1 MEIKLNTKF
10 DEILLI
16 VCDKH
21 VIENH
26 EKFFVDKYEKV
37 MCVECLYKFLF
48 KKYPL
53 YKKYLLFKS
62 INNLFCI
69 KACEEF
75 RYHFSFYLLD
85 HTLFLSEAFSY
96 IEGISQFEE
105 KEEKK
110 NIYSSNYNNENIKN
124 NDNSIYYDNDD
135 DNYIYLVNSELIKL
149 TTNAC
154 KEFLYKC
161 SKELCNIF
169 KDAIYTCVLVRL
181 KNFSSKNKKRN
192 FFFLL
197 DFLKSLIDNVEIIF
211 VTLKDEST
219 IIEELMKLFIENDE
233 MINSKLTNNNYGYI
247 YEYNAYTDKYI
258 DKKKQNNKH
267 YYNSELLLNLQI
279 IYKLWHDNLL
289 WQINNNLLKRFFIYL
304 ITKFKYTNKN
314 TDLCTYY
321 IQFIYLITLQYNV
334 LNYFFHHIIFDS
346 SPNSNIKTLNIE
358 NNNKRNS
365 NKSSCIKH
373 NNNNNNFYSVNTES
387 NNINNSNTNSSN
399 NNSVEHYSNSCQTSS
414 TCITKIKK
422 RKNILD
428 RNILSIYNIPLGNKK
443 NEFTKEQNQI
453 KRCFQINNSPQDIE
467 DNQDV
472 KNENSI
478 EENEEKYKQIR
489 EVNKNTNEYMY
500 KDVKKNF
507 YYHSVEKNNSYF
519 DGDENNHSYYNDN
532 KDEYNSPTSNNSS
545 IKSNIF
551 FISKHDLIYSDDE
564 KNVTHYPLKKDN
576 ICDLGEYEME
586 SIYNSDNM
594 SIRSEG
600 THKNKFSLH
609 EKSLDVSKISTE
621 SKCKIL
627 SKLSKH
633 FSFTQN
639 SSIKE
644 KENFVSSNCDNQND
658 NVSFIESSYTS
669 YSLSDI
675 DEKKKKKKKINL
687 NKLEILEN
695 SHIFIILCDN
705 LQETL
710 LNHFNSD
717 IQMKCLDIFYSFCS
731 FDDNIVNIILTNTS
745 LVEWV
750 FDYISNTKYENLRE
764 KALKLLV
771 TFFFNNTLFSNTHT
785 HYAIDVLI
793 NIILRYVSKDNI
805 ILNNKVI
812 YTNDINNNVVDKQ
825 FIDNSFQNKV
835 CNNNAYDH
843 YSNKCKYNFFT
854 ISYIIKALNMLINI
868 SHASIKISHIFKIIN
883 IFSCLIISPSCTPTN
898 NEDIILLF
906 ESILLKNN
914 NNNNQEI
921 LFDGKLEDNIYTQE
935 NERIS
940 CKLKSKEKNE
950 NINNILHMDEKC
962 DIYINT
968 NTFNGTQKIKNE
980 NLLHKKKKNLTMKKN
995 NISKNNYKNYNN
1007 GKGDTVVV
1015 TLENN
1020 LLNDIIN
1027 KVYITNIFILFKIL
1041 KTALNII
1048 KTVNIYKKDIYIEII
1063 YNEEKNYIQNI
1074 TISIMKLLFCLVY
1087 ILNRN
1092 EEFFIDLNIINDNE
1106 KLDNEHNF
1114 QRIAFIKL
1122 MLSFFIELD
1131 IFMENIFAQ
1140 NSNIINQE
1148 KKLYNIQFTYLTCI
1162 FIIHNVYK
1170 KKQVFNNISW
1180 NILFSSFFNHFYNLL
1195 TKVLCHVDDTTQKY
1209 LKEYEQINKSKKFI
1223 NINNSHNETGNLSMS
1238 PKCDASKEGQQKKE
1252 KRNNHHNN
1260 NNDDDVN
1267 SISCKEQHKLIIDK
1281 FVVYK
1286 KRIRKELLSNKP
1298 FTLFFQYVSRK
1309 NYSEECHRILK
1320 LLIDE
1325 EETIIHE
1332 RDDIKDI
1339 LIDIIKKNDFY
1350 FSNVLLFNFND
1361 NEVVIET
1368 VIYIFY
1374 LSLKY
1379 DKVFLE
1385 RKLNKSK
1392 KINYVQHIFVTNNY
1406 NNNINPLFLFMSLTY
1421 SYYFIKKDKIYIAF
1435 EHIQNQ
1441 LYKINLRLWKDIK
1454 KLKNIYLAFDCI
1466 FSLNVD
1472 NNNYNSFFLFIIY
1485 IIKLEL
1491 SLYAS
1496 GEISEV
1502 DNKLYLSISKNRE
1515 LINMIFEHIEM
1526 DNILNDQ
1533 IIYVYYL
1540 IIKLRKYSIGYCN
1553 KSISLYKMMNTVIR
1567 YMNTLENKTDE
1578 INNIFSFFFLFF
1590 ENLEK
1595 YSEKDIFNIIT
1606 LLQKLSL
1613 YVKYSLERFFSPL
1626 KKYNNNDNNNNDNN
1640 NNNNNNNDNN
1650 NNCYNTN
1657 DEYKMECSNN
1667 PNNDFIYNILKF
1679 ENSFFYF
1686 LLNLIFYCRKY
1697 NQIQNIN
1704 VLSSSI
1710 SLIHLLIY
1718 SIKNTNTHF
1727 RSLSFYILSLLILPF
1742 PKSPNNISPL
1752 LIKLCTSFD
1761 KNIDEILSLHN
1772 NTSNTNQENK
1782 SDKCIVRKKLFYPL
1796 LTHESMEIRL
1806 SSLSLL
1812 LCLLLTNEVVLL
1824 EEEVFLFFLFLINSS
1839 FLSEWDNIQNDLLLA
1854 IINVLLLSTNINL
1867 KVKSFCFNY
1876 IYSFRPFFLRSILHL
1891 NRKQEIII
1899 HRLFFLLMV
1908 VKIKPLWFDITTC
1921 SDKILKIIMN
1931 VVTRKNMDLFIFN
1944 CIISVAHETFIKE
1957 KNNHVNNN
1965 YNTYTNKENKNVIEN
1980 LEEYLDTYKKNIK
1993 KNSDKDI
2000 YNISSFNKFKCENI
2014 DYDVVLSVLNTTT
2027 ILLYK

>member
-16 VCDKH
+16 ACDKH

-69 KACEEF
+69 KECEEF

-85 HTLFLSEAFSY
+85 HTLFLSETFSY
-96 IEGISQFEE
+96 IEGISQCDE

-110 NIYSSNYNNENIKN
+110 YIYSSNYNNENIKN
-124 NDNSIYYDNDD
+124 NNNSIYYYDDDDD

-181 KNFSSKNKKRN
+181 KKFSSMNKKRN

-211 VTLKDEST
+211 ITLKDEST
-219 IIEELMKLFIENDE
+219 IIEELMKLFIQNDE
-233 MINSKLTNNNYGYI
+233 MINSKLSNNNYDYI
-247 YEYNAYTDKYI
+247 YEYTSYTDKYI
-258 DKKKQNNKH
+258 DKKKQRNNQP
-267 YYNSELLLNLQI
+267 YNSELLLNLQI

-334 LNYFFHHIIFDS
+334 LNYFFHNIIFDS
-346 SPNSNIKTLNIE
+346 SPNSNIKTFNIE
-358 NNNKRNS
+358 NNNTDKSNS
-365 NKSSCIKH
+365 NKSSSRNKSSSSKRH
-373 NNNNNNFYSVNTES
+373 SNNNNFYCVNIES

-399 NNSVEHYSNSCQTSS
+399 NFSVEDHSNSCQTRS

-422 RKNILD
+422 KKKLT
-428 RNILSIYNIPLGNKK
+428 RNISSIYNTQQENKK
-443 NEFTKEQNQI
+443 NEFTKEEKQI
-453 KRCFQINNSPQDIE
+453 NRCFQINISPQDIE

-472 KNENSI
+472 KDENSI
-478 EENEEKYKQIR
+478 KENEEKYKQIC
-489 EVNKNTNEYMY
+489 EVNKTPNENMHRHI
-500 KDVKKNF
+500 KKNF
-507 YYHSVEKNNSYF
+507 YYHGAEKNNSYF
-519 DGDENNHSYYNDN
+519 DGDENNNSYFND
-532 KDEYNSPTSNNSS
+532 KYEYNSPTSNNSS

-551 FISKHDLIYSDDE
+551 FIPKHDLIYSDDE
-564 KNVTHYPLKKDN
+564 KNITHHPLKKD
-576 ICDLGEYEME
+576 DLYHLGEYEME
-586 SIYNSDNM
+586 SVYNNDNM
-594 SIRSEG
+594 SIRSEC
-600 THKNKFSLH
+600 TLKDRFSLH
-609 EKSLDVSKISTE
+609 EKCFDVSKFSTE
-621 SKCKIL
+621 SKCKDL
-627 SKLSKH
+627 SKLSNH
-633 FSFTQN
+633 FSFTK
-639 SSIKE
+639 SSTIKE
-644 KENFVSSNCDNQND
+644 KDNFFFSNCDNPND
-658 NVSFIESSYTS
+658 NISCVESSYTS
-669 YSLSDI
+669 YSLSNI
-675 DEKKKKKKKINL
+675 DEKKKKINL

-717 IQMKCLDIFYSFCS
+717 IQMKCLDIFYTFCS

-785 HYAIDVLI
+785 HYAIDVLL
-793 NIILRYVSKDNI
+793 NIIIRYVSKDNI
-805 ILNNKVI
+805 MLSNKVI
-812 YTNDINNNVVDKQ
+812 YSNDMNNKQVDKK
-825 FIDNSFQNKV
+825 FIDTSFKNTG
-835 CNNNAYDH
+835 CNNNSYDH
-843 YSNKCKYNFFT
+843 YSNKFKYNFFT

-868 SHASIKISHIFKIIN
+868 SHAYIKISHIFKIIN
-883 IFSCLIISPSCTPTN
+883 IFSYLIKTPSYAPTSMDDIIS
-898 NEDIILLF
+898 LF
-906 ESILLKNN
+906 ESILLKNKN
-914 NNNNQEI
+914 NNEI
-921 LFDGKLEDNIYTQE
+921 LFGGKLEDNIYPQE
-935 NERIS
+935 NDSIFF
-940 CKLKSKEKNE
+940 KLKSKEKNE
-950 NINNILHMDEKC
+950 HINKTLHMNEKC
-962 DIYINT
+962 NTYINT
-968 NTFNGTQKIKNE
+968 NTFNGSEKIKHD
-980 NLLHKKKKNLTMKKN
+980 NLLHKKKKITMKKN
-995 NISKNNYKNYNN
+995 NISKNDYKDHNN
-1007 GKGDTVVV
+1007 DKGDTVAV
-1015 TLENN
+1015 TLENT

-1063 YNEEKNYIQNI
+1063 YNEDKNYIRNI

-1092 EEFFIDLNIINDNE
+1092 EEFFIDLNIINENE
-1106 KLDNEHNF
+1106 KLDNENNF
-1114 QRIAFIKL
+1114 QSIAFIKL

-1131 IFMENIFAQ
+1131 IFMENIFLQ
-1140 NSNIINQE
+1140 KSDIINQE
-1148 KKLYNIQFTYLTCI
+1148 KKLYNIQFSYLTCI
-1162 FIIHNVYK
+1162 FIIHNIYE
-1170 KKQVFNNISW
+1170 KKQIFNNVSW

-1195 TKVLCHVDDTTQKY
+1195 TKVLCHVDDITETY
-1209 LKEYEQINKSKKFI
+1209 LKGCEQINKSKNFI
-1223 NINNSHNETGNLSMS
+1223 NIDNHNNETSILSMS
-1238 PKCDASKEGQQKKE
+1238 PKRDESKEDEQKKE
-1252 KRNNHHNN
+1252 KINNNHNN
-1260 NNDDDVN
+1260 NNN
-1267 SISCKEQHKLIIDK
+1267 NISINEQHKLITDK
-1281 FVVYK
+1281 FFIYK
-1286 KRIRKELLSNKP
+1286 KRMRKELLSNRP

-1309 NYSEECHRILK
+1309 NYNEECHRILK

-1325 EETIIHE
+1325 EETFIHE

-1350 FSNVLLFNFND
+1350 FSKVLLFNFND
-1361 NEVVIET
+1361 NEVIIET

-1379 DKVFLE
+1379 DKGFLE

-1435 EHIQNQ
+1435 QHIQNQ
-1441 LYKINLRLWKDIK
+1441 LYKINLYLWKDIK
-1454 KLKNIYLAFDCI
+1454 KLKNIYLALDCI

-1472 NNNYNSFFLFIIY
+1472 NNNYSNFFPFIIY

-1502 DNKLYLSISKNRE
+1502 DNKLYLSISRNRE
-1515 LINMIFEHIEM
+1515 LVNMIFEHIEM
-1526 DNILNDQ
+1526 DNILSDQ

-1540 IIKLRKYSIGYCN
+1540 IIKLRKYSVGSCN

-1567 YMNTLENKTDE
+1567 YMNTVENKTDE

-1613 YVKYSLERFFSPL
+1613 YVKYSLERFFSPR
-1626 KKYNNNDNNNNDNN
+1626 KIYDNNDNNS
-1640 NNNNNNNDNN
+1640 NDNN
-1650 NNCYNTN
+1650 NNCDNIN
-1657 DEYKMECSNN
+1657 DENKMECSNN
-1667 PNNDFIYNILKF
+1667 HNNDFIYNILKF

-1742 PKSPNNISPL
+1742 PKSPHNISPL

-1761 KNIDEILSLHN
+1761 KNIEEILSLHN
-1772 NTSNTNQENK
+1772 NASNTNQVNK
-1782 SDKCIVRKKLFYPL
+1782 SDKCIVRKNLFYPL

-1824 EEEVFLFFLFLINSS
+1824 EEEVFLFFLFLINNS

-1854 IINVLLLSTNINL
+1854 IINVLLLSTNISL

-1876 IYSFRPFFLRSILHL
+1876 IYSFRPFFLRCILHL

-1921 SDKILKIIMN
+1921 SEKILKIIMN

-1957 KNNHVNNN
+1957 KKNYVHNN
-1965 YNTYTNKENKNVIEN
+1965 YNNNTNKENKNVIEN
-1980 LEEYLDTYKKNIK
+1980 LEEYLETYKKNIK
-1993 KNSDKDI
+1993 KNSDIDI

-2014 DYDVVLSVLNTTT
+2014 DYYVVLSVLNTTT

>member
-26 EKFFVDKYEKV
+26 EKFFVDKYENV

-69 KACEEF
+69 KECEEF

-85 HTLFLSEAFSY
+85 HTLFLSETFSY
-96 IEGISQFEE
+96 IEGISQC
-105 KEEKK
+105 EEKK
-110 NIYSSNYNNENIKN
+110 EERKIYSSNYNNENIKN
-124 NDNSIYYDNDD
+124 NNNNNNNNNSIYDD
-135 DNYIYLVNSELIKL
+135 DDDYYYYDYNYIYLVNSELIKL

-181 KNFSSKNKKRN
+181 KNFSSRNKKRN

-211 VTLKDEST
+211 ITLKDEST
-219 IIEELMKLFIENDE
+219 IIEELMKLFIQNDE
-233 MINSKLTNNNYGYI
+233 MINSKLSNNNYGYI
-247 YEYNAYTDKYI
+247 YEYTGYTNKCI
-258 DKKKQNNKH
+258 EKKKQNNNQH
-267 YYNSELLLNLQI
+267 YNSELLLNLQI

-289 WQINNNLLKRFFIYL
+289 WQVNNNLLKRFFIYL

-346 SPNSNIKTLNIE
+346 SPNSNIKAFNIE
-358 NNNKRNS
+358 NNNRNKSKSKSKSS
-365 NKSSCIKH
+365 NKSKNSSSNKSKNSSSNKSKSSSSNKSKSSSS
-373 NNNNNNFYSVNTES
+373 NNNLYSVIIES
-387 NNINNSNTNSSN
+387 NHINTSNTNSSN
-399 NNSVEHYSNSCQTSS
+399 NNSVEHNSNYCHTSS
-414 TCITKIKK
+414 TCITKIKT
-422 RKNILD
+422 KNTLD
-428 RNILSIYNIPLGNKK
+428 PNILSIYNSEQENKK
-443 NEFTKEQNQI
+443 NEFTKEQKKIN
-453 KRCFQINNSPQDIE
+453 RCFQTNIYPEDIE
-467 DNQDV
+467 DYQDV
-472 KNENSI
+472 KDENSI
-478 EENEEKYKQIR
+478 QENEEKYKQIC
-489 EVNKNTNEYMY
+489 EVNKTPNEYMNRH
-500 KDVKKNF
+500 VKKIF
-507 YYHSVEKNNSYF
+507 YYHDKE
-519 DGDENNHSYYNDN
+519 
-532 KDEYNSPTSNNSS
+532 EYNSPTSNNSS

-551 FISKHDLIYSDDE
+551 FIPEHDLIYSDDE
-564 KNVTHYPLKKDN
+564 KNVTHYPLKKKDISN
-576 ICDLGEYEME
+576 LGEYEME
-586 SIYNSDNM
+586 SVLYNNDNM

-600 THKNKFSLH
+600 TLKNKFSSH
-609 EKSLDVSKISTE
+609 EKFLNVSKFSTE
-621 SKCKIL
+621 SKYTIL
-627 SKLSKH
+627 SRLSNH
-633 FSFTQN
+633 FSFTKN
-639 SSIKE
+639 SVLKE
-644 KENFVSSNCDNQND
+644 KDNFVFSNCDNTND
-658 NVSFIESSYTS
+658 NVSCVESSHTS
-669 YSLSDI
+669 YSLSNI
-675 DEKKKKKKKINL
+675 DEKKKKKRKKKKINF

-717 IQMKCLDIFYSFCS
+717 IQMKCLDIFYTFCS

-793 NIILRYVSKDNI
+793 NIIMRYVNKDNI
-805 ILNNKVI
+805 TLSNKVI
-812 YTNDINNNVVDKQ
+812 YNNDMNNKLVHKQFMNNNSKNTVY
-825 FIDNSFQNKV
+825 
-835 CNNNAYDH
+835 NNNSYDH
-843 YSNKCKYNFFT
+843 YSNKFKNNFFT

-883 IFSCLIISPSCTPTN
+883 IFSCLIKSPSCAPTSID
-898 NEDIILLF
+898 DIILLF

-914 NNNNQEI
+914 NNYEI
-921 LFDGKLEDNIYTQE
+921 SYGGKLEESICTQE
-935 NERIS
+935 DDSIF

-950 NINNILHMDEKC
+950 QVNKILHMNEEC
-962 DIYINT
+962 NIYINT
-968 NTFNGTQKIKNE
+968 FNGIQKIKQDNF
-980 NLLHKKKKNLTMKKN
+980 LHKKKKNITIKKN
-995 NISKNNYKNYNN
+995 NITKSDYKVNNND
-1007 GKGDTVVV
+1007 KGDPIAA
-1015 TLENN
+1015 TLGNN

-1063 YNEEKNYIQNI
+1063 YNEDKNYIQNI

-1092 EEFFIDLNIINDNE
+1092 EEFFIDLNIINEND
-1106 KLDNEHNF
+1106 KLDNENNF
-1114 QRIAFIKL
+1114 ESIAFIKL

-1131 IFMENIFAQ
+1131 IFMENIYLQ

-1148 KKLYNIQFTYLTCI
+1148 KKLYNIQFLYLTCI
-1162 FIIHNVYK
+1162 FIIHNIYEK
-1170 KKQVFNNISW
+1170 RQIFNNVSW

-1195 TKVLCHVDDTTQKY
+1195 ARVLYHVDHITETY
-1209 LKEYEQINKSKKFI
+1209 LKGCEQINKSENFI
-1223 NINNSHNETGNLSMS
+1223 NIDNRNNETIIMSMS
-1238 PKCDASKEGQQKKE
+1238 PKRDGSKEDEQKKE
-1252 KRNNHHNN
+1252 KINNHHNN
-1260 NNDDDVN
+1260 DNNNNDN
-1267 SISCKEQHKLIIDK
+1267 NNNNNNISINEQHKLIVDK
-1281 FVVYK
+1281 FVIYK
-1286 KRIRKELLSNKP
+1286 KRMRKELLSNRP

-1325 EETIIHE
+1325 EETIIHQ
-1332 RDDIKDI
+1332 RDDLKDI

-1361 NEVVIET
+1361 NEVIIET

-1379 DKVFLE
+1379 DKGFLE
-1385 RKLNKSK
+1385 KKLNKSK
-1392 KINYVQHIFVTNNY
+1392 KINYVQHLFVNNNY
-1406 NNNINPLFLFMSLTY
+1406 NNNINPLFIFMSLTY

-1435 EHIQNQ
+1435 QHIQNQ
-1441 LYKINLRLWKDIK
+1441 LFKINLYLWKDIK

-1466 FSLNVD
+1466 FSLKVD
-1472 NNNYNSFFLFIIY
+1472 NNNYNHFFPFIIY

-1515 LINMIFEHIEM
+1515 LVNMIFEHIEM
-1526 DNILNDQ
+1526 DNILSDQ
-1533 IIYVYYL
+1533 IIYIYYL
-1540 IIKLRKYSIGYCN
+1540 IIKLRKYSVTSCN
-1553 KSISLYKMMNTVIR
+1553 KNISLYKMMNTVIR
-1567 YMNTLENKTDE
+1567 YMNTVENKTDE

-1613 YVKYSLERFFSPL
+1613 YVKYSLEKFFSTQ
-1626 KKYNNNDNNNNDNN
+1626 KIYENNDNNS
-1640 NNNNNNNDNN
+1640 NDNN
-1650 NNCYNTN
+1650 NNCYSIN
-1657 DEYKMECSNN
+1657 DENKMEYSNN
-1667 PNNDFIYNILKF
+1667 HNNNNKNNNDIIYNILKF

-1742 PKSPNNISPL
+1742 PKSPQNTSPL

-1761 KNIDEILSLHN
+1761 KNIEEILSLHN

-1782 SDKCIVRKKLFYPL
+1782 SDKCIVRKNLFYPL

-1812 LCLLLTNEVVLL
+1812 LCLLLTNE
-1824 EEEVFLFFLFLINSS
+1824 
-1839 FLSEWDNIQNDLLLA
+1839 WDNIQNDLLLA
-1854 IINVLLLSTNINL
+1854 TINVLLLSTNINL

-1876 IYSFRPFFLRSILHL
+1876 IYSFRPFFLRCILHL
-1891 NRKQEIII
+1891 NRKQEVII

-1921 SDKILKIIMN
+1921 SEKILKIIMN

-1957 KNNHVNNN
+1957 KKNYVNNN
-1965 YNTYTNKENKNVIEN
+1965 YNNYTNKENKNVIEN
-1980 LEEYLDTYKKNIK
+1980 LEEYLETYKKNIK
-1993 KNSDKDI
+1993 KNSDMDI

-2014 DYDVVLSVLNTTT
+2014 NYYVVLSVLNTTT